1 MSDGARP
8 PASARLGRG
17 TYLGYGI
24 GSVGTGIFT
33 TVPSLLLLTFLVRQ
47 LAVSPAVAGA
57 VILLPR
63 LWDLVADPLAGT
75 LSDRTRTRLGARR
88 PWLLAGA
95 LTLPVAF
102 ALVFRVPEF
111 SGDAAAAYVLV
122 AYLVAATSFTAF
134 QVPYVALPAEMTDDY
149 DERTTILAYRITFLA
164 VGILVAGAAAP
175 RILVT
180 AGGGREG
187 YARMGVVIGVVLFVS
202 LFTAFLGTR
211 RVPTTAAGR
220 SRGPVRDQFRAA
232 AGNRPFVWL
241 LAAFVLQAVGIGA
254 LLAGVDFFAAYVLAD
269 PGQTAVLFACLVA
282 PAVVTMPVLARLG
295 HRIGKKAGYVGSVLL
310 FAGGGLAL
318 LGASPDRPRFVYA
331 VFLVMG
337 TAYAGTQL
345 FPLAMLPDTV
355 AADTHRTGLRRA
367 GAYTGVWTAGEK
379 AGAALGPAVLAAL
392 LAVTGFVETEGGA
405 IVDQPAAA
413 ITGVVLGVAV
423 LPAAL
428 VLASLLLLLRYDL
441 DELTV
446 RSFTTDLQAAAA
458 ATADPAAVPPVAPAD
473 GDDAL
478 PR

>member
-1 MSDGARP
+1 
-8 PASARLGRG
+8 
-17 TYLGYGI
+17 
-24 GSVGTGIFT
+24 
-33 TVPSLLLLTFLVRQ
+33 
-47 LAVSPAVAGA
+47 
-57 VILLPR
+57 
-63 LWDLVADPLAGT
+63 
-75 LSDRTRTRLGARR
+75 
-88 PWLLAGA
+88 
-95 LTLPVAF
+95 
-102 ALVFRVPEF
+102 
-111 SGDAAAAYVLV
+111 
-122 AYLVAATSFTAF
+122 
-134 QVPYVALPAEMTDDY
+134 
-149 DERTTILAYRITFLA
+149 
-164 VGILVAGAAAP
+164 
-175 RILVT
+175 
-180 AGGGREG
+180 
-187 YARMGVVIGVVLFVS
+187 
-202 LFTAFLGTR
+202 
-211 RVPTTAAGR
+211 
-220 SRGPVRDQFRAA
+220 
-232 AGNRPFVWL
+232 
-241 LAAFVLQAVGIGA
+241 
-254 LLAGVDFFAAYVLAD
+254 
-269 PGQTAVLFACLVA
+269 
-282 PAVVTMPVLARLG
+282 MPVLARLG